1 MHKNRSKSPIGNIR
15 MYSKVQIDNVQEF
28 AKIIGDSVFWEL
40 LIDKKVT
47 RLDKKTEYIIK
58 STKGQEHK
66 GIAYFKSGRVS
77 SIDPQ
82 QGSDLII
89 KVNYGNGFY
98 SRYSEEMFINQFN
111 DISPSILFQE
121 ILDCKQKKGEREG
134 LEKERLEHQTQE
146 EKRQEDERYLALE
159 ELAQKQEEVRLQAE
173 RQRLEAIERET
184 KKQNLIESL
193 KDFFQEDFLSVGSFY
208 RNNCAQYLSNDEY
221 QSKKSEYVRSWLE
234 KHLNIKSDLEQAAA
248 IGAVEGH
255 V

>member
-1 MHKNRSKSPIGNIR
+1 

-121 ILDCKQKKGEREG
+121 ILDFYIIWSLTIVARN
-134 LEKERLEHQTQE
+134 
-146 EKRQEDERYLALE
+146 
-159 ELAQKQEEVRLQAE
+159 
-173 RQRLEAIERET
+173 ET
-184 KKQNLIESL
+184 YHINMTMPQG
-193 KDFFQEDFLSVGSFY
+193 FRSF
-208 RNNCAQYLSNDEY
+208 
-221 QSKKSEYVRSWLE
+221 
-234 KHLNIKSDLEQAAA
+234 
-248 IGAVEGH
+248 
-255 V
+255 